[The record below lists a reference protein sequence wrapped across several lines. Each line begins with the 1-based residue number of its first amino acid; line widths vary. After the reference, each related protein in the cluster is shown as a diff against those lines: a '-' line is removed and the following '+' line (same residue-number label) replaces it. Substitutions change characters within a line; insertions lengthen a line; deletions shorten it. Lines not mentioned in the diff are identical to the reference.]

1 MEHAFEFKGS
11 FVCSV
16 RPSPRQVQDYFWA
29 FLLILGSPREV
40 QLSINISKE
49 ISSLVPPRT
58 LLRNNELQKRKREK
72 AQHSVG
78 FKPRTA
84 NFQIGKQLL

>member
-11 FVCSV
+11 FVYSV

-49 ISSLVPPRT
+49 ISSFAPPRT
-58 LLRNNELQKRKREK
+58 RLRNDE
-72 AQHSVG
+72 
-78 FKPRTA
+78 
-84 NFQIGKQLL
+84 